1 MKNYLF
7 IWTSCLVLCLVGWSC
22 SLQELE
28 SDSAQN
34 AVILTVS
41 CTQPN
46 TSRAETMQGV
56 PAYKENLI
64 TTLDY
69 FFYPKGGTAENAVLS
84 ERITL
89 ANGGTQNGETVR
101 ITIDEEDLAALFP
114 QSQDQCEVFVVA
126 NLPKDKI
133 PDDTSLEN
141 LKKVSITTNFDDSK
155 KPYPWLQDSFIMVG
169 EGTATVIDRNLTVV
183 ASANILLERLAAK
196 LTIRIQIEDSVT
208 DGGKVWTPQKNSLKL
223 VLRNAARTTTLSGEP
238 NDVTPFDFAERI
250 NPSQEGNFYV
260 FAPFYSYPRSWDIIN
275 SDALAF
281 YIELI
286 WYDGTKYEPCYYKVM
301 PNTSQLNPNNWY
313 HMDLTI
319 GVMGTT
325 TQEEEPVSIS
335 DVTYKVVDWANGNDY
350 WYDSGLQMGTELLE
364 AHYLVVE
371 KNVYEVDNQNTF
383 EIPFITSH
391 TCEISWKVE
400 RWNFFGE
407 NNNFI
412 AKKETLS
419 QNSTNSQWITL
430 DAITNTIKL
439 NHELI
444 NFNDN
449 STDENYDYATY
460 IYTVT
465 LKHKNDD
472 RFTEEITIHQ
482 SPALV
487 IEPYLNSGYKS
498 NMQSDYGFYFVNG
511 CNKSSNDTDNAN
523 NTAYNYGGASGPQDY
538 HTKNPSMYVVETTV
552 LPADSKYILG
562 DPRDFNF
569 SFTNNDMKEFV
580 RALPIG
586 AVEGREAKPE
596 RTLSQTNYHPTLSDA
611 SVQEMISPKF
621 RIASSY
627 GVCTSAV
634 SYADARKR
642 CATYQEDGYP
652 AGRWRIPTKA
662 EVQFMIRLSK
672 DTKIPQLFNTTYWCA
687 NGTVNDQ
694 GTFTATTTSSGTYV
708 RCVYDEWYWENSQW
722 PRMASR
728 GNHPNKYNQ
737 FTWGDEIN

>member
-22 SLQELE
+22 SPQELE
-28 SDSAQN
+28 NDPAQN

-41 CTQPN
+41 CTSPN
-46 TSRAETMQGV
+46 TSRTETKPGV
-56 PAYKENLI
+56 QAYNENLI

-69 FFYPKGGTAENAVLS
+69 FFYPKGGTASNAVLS
-84 ERITL
+84 ERIIL
-89 ANGGTQNGETVR
+89 ANNGVQNGETVR

-126 NLPKDKI
+126 NLPEGKI
-133 PDDTSLEN
+133 PADTSLES
-141 LKKVSITTNFDDSK
+141 LKNVSITTAFDES
-155 KPYPWLQDSFIMVG
+155 QSSFIMVG
-169 EGTATVIDRNLTVV
+169 EGTATIIDRNQTVV
-183 ASANILLERLAAK
+183 ASANIQLERLAAK

-208 DGGKVWTPQKNSLKL
+208 DGGKVWTPQKETLKL
-223 VLRNAARTTTLSGEP
+223 FLRNAASTTTLGGEL
-238 NDVTPFDFAERI
+238 NDPTTFNFTERN
-250 NPSQEGNFYV
+250 NPPQEEGFYV
-260 FAPFYSYPRSWDIIN
+260 FEPFYSYPRSWDIIH

-281 YIELI
+281 YIELT
-286 WYDGTKYEPCYYKVM
+286 WSDGTTYEPCYYKVL
-301 PNTSQLNPNNWY
+301 PNTSQLDPNNWY

-319 GVMGTT
+319 GVMGAT
-325 TQEEEPVSIS
+325 TQEEEPVN
-335 DVTYKVVDWANGNDY
+335 VTGVDYKVVDWANGNSS
-350 WYDSGLQMGTELLE
+350 WSDSGLQMDTELLE

-371 KNVYEVDNQNTF
+371 KNVYEVDNLNTF

-400 RWNFFGE
+400 RWNYFGT

-412 AKKETLS
+412 AKKEVVEDA
-419 QNSTNSQWITL
+419 NSNWITL
-430 DAITNTIKL
+430 DATTNTIKL
-439 NHELI
+439 NHELT

-449 STDENYDYATY
+449 SSNTNYDFATY

-472 RFTEEITIHQ
+472 RFTEVITIRQ
-482 SPALV
+482 NPALV
-487 IEPYLNSGYKS
+487 IEPYLNSGYES
-498 NMQSDYGFYFVNG
+498 NMQSDYGYYFVNG
-511 CNKSSNDTDNAN
+511 CNKSSNDTDNTN
-523 NTAYNYGGASGPQDY
+523 NRAYNYGGASGPSQM
-538 HTKNPSMYVVETTV
+538 HTQNPSMYVVETTV

-569 SFTNNDMKEFV
+569 SFTDNDMKEFV

-586 AVEGREAKPE
+586 AVEGSEAKTE

-627 GVCTSAV
+627 GVCSSNIT
-634 SYADARKR
+634 YEEARKR

-662 EVQFMIRLSK
+662 EVQFMIRLS
-672 DTKIPQLFNTTYWCA
+672 DDDKIPQLFNITYWCA
-687 NGTVNDQ
+687 NGTVSQQ
-694 GTFTATTTSSGTYV
+694 GTFTETTNGSTPV
-708 RCVYDEWYWENSQW
+708 RCVYDEWYWEKSAY
-722 PRMASR
+722 PRLSETNR
-728 GNHPNKYNQ
+728 ST
-737 FTWGDEIN
+737 FVWGDE